1 MIVIDGKDA
10 VLGRLASLAAK
21 EALKGEEVAVVNCEH
36 IIITGNKQ
44 RIKEDLEHRKR
55 KIGSKQAGPK
65 YSVSSIKF
73 VKRTIR
79 GMLPNPRH
87 GGRGR
92 DAFKKIKC
100 YNGIPKEFEH
110 SKKIEMKENKIK
122 FTSVRE
128 LMKK

>member
-1 MIVIDGKDA
+1 MIVIDGKGA
-10 VLGRLASLAAK
+10 VLGRLASFAAK
-21 EALKGEEVAVVNCEH
+21 EALKGEEIAVVNCGE

-44 RIKEDLEHRKR
+44 NIKKDIELRKTR
-55 KIGSKQAGPK
+55 IGSKQAGPK
-65 YSVSSIKF
+65 YSILTAKF

-100 YNGIPKEFEH
+100 YSGIPKEFES
-110 SKKIEMKENKIK
+110 SKKIEMKEDKLK
-122 FTSVRE
+122 FITVKDISR
-128 LMKK
+128 K

>member
-1 MIVIDGKDA
+1 MIVIDGKGA
-10 VLGRLASLAAK
+10 VLGRLASFAAK
-21 EALKGEEVAVVNCEH
+21 KALKGEEIAVVNCGE

-44 RIKEDLEHRKR
+44 NIKKDIELRKTR
-55 KIGSKQAGPK
+55 IGSKQAGPI
-65 YSVSSIKF
+65 YSILTAKF

-100 YNGIPKEFEH
+100 YNGVPKEFEN
-110 SKKIEMKENKIK
+110 SKKIEMKEDKIK
-122 FTSVRE
+122 FITVKDISR
-128 LMKK
+128 K